1 MWRKFPWQSGLTR
14 KTRNLFLSGA
24 QIRILTGT
32 DVDLVSMVA
41 FQMGISALVQFKTAA
56 SAAGFNV
63 HCNEAPESL
72 AAVSSKPPHQ
82 QLVSTSI
89 VTKRHVW

>member
-1 MWRKFPWQSGLTR
+1 MGISTPVKF
-14 KTRNLFLSGA
+14 KTAASTA
-24 QIRILTGT
+24 
-32 DVDLVSMVA
+32 
-41 FQMGISALVQFKTAA
+41 QMGISAPVQFKTAA